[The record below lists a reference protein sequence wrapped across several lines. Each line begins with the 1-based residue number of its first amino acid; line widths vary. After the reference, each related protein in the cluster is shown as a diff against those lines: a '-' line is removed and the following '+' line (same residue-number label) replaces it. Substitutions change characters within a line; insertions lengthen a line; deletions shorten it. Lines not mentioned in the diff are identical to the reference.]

1 VLWHH
6 DAAGVRFGFFSTVD
20 LVAGRSRIIR
30 ALSEK
35 QLSRLADERGVSIV
49 RTAFDRTHIAGVL
62 AETGMIIREDDGHY
76 VLDGELEKIL
86 FDLEDMGD
94 RGLLWTTTVEELGDR
109 FTANSKVRSRP
120 ASDGSVLVT
129 NFGETTIRNWSI
141 STPSGTLTVNGQP
154 PAGTRTFEG
163 STVAWFDLP
172 AGESVTLDIR
182 DPEGELTP
190 AAQPIRWTFSDAGE
204 TRP

>member
-1 VLWHH
+1 
-6 DAAGVRFGFFSTVD
+6 VD